1 MYALVDIYNIFIL
14 FFQVLSPPP
23 PRYSYKY
30 KVTRMFQR

>member
-23 PRYSYKY
+23 RYSYKY